1 MIIWD
6 CGAEKSPQRRIAQC
20 DEGVP
25 KCTLCTKRR
34 LDCLY
39 PPDPD
44 SPGSSGARDGSDS
57 GIRTP
62 GASLPTRMLEMR
74 LWHQYL
80 TSTYLTLSQ
89 DGLSIHHLSIT
100 IPQMATSHPFLLDSI
115 LALTALHLASI
126 EDDNRQTWIEAAT
139 RYQSQ
144 TCAEFGKVIA
154 EITYDQ
160 YEPAFVASVFIMLYA
175 QGFPVIS
182 RETHS
187 DALSQV
193 LAVRTLISGCA
204 TIFTKL
210 NDMGIEGE
218 LGGWLSTPDT
228 EENLDSKLQNKGHIP
243 IEDTEKLFDL
253 HKKIIQSLNE
263 LGSTIETNTS
273 PNRTLFKAT
282 WQFLHQAIEPW
293 PKIGA
298 HGGVMAWP
306 LFIAEAFITL
316 VREGDWLARIL
327 FLHYASAMRLMSNR
341 WYVRDWGRRLLHA
354 TVQPLEEIPPIWR
367 DTISW
372 MKEGI
377 EPDQTILAYRSADTD

>member
-1 MIIWD
+1 
-6 CGAEKSPQRRIAQC
+6 
-20 DEGVP
+20 
-25 KCTLCTKRR
+25 
-34 LDCLY
+34 
-39 PPDPD
+39 
-44 SPGSSGARDGSDS
+44 
-57 GIRTP
+57 
-62 GASLPTRMLEMR
+62 
-74 LWHQYL
+74 
-80 TSTYLTLSQ
+80 
-89 DGLSIHHLSIT
+89 
-100 IPQMATSHPFLLDSI
+100 MATSHPFLLDSI

-126 EDDNRQTWIEAAT
+126 EVDNRQTWIEAAS

-193 LAVRTLISGCA
+193 LEVRTLISGCA
-204 TIFTKL
+204 AIFTKL

-218 LGGWLSTPDT
+218 LGGWLSNPDT
-228 EENLDSKLQNKGHIP
+228 EENLYSKSQNKG
-243 IEDTEKLFDL
+243 
-253 HKKIIQSLNE
+253 KIVQSLDE

-282 WQFLHQAIEPW
+282 WQFLHQAIGPW

-298 HGGVMAWP
+298 HGGVIAWP
-306 LFIAEAFITL
+306 LFIAEEFISL

-327 FLHYASAMRLMSNR
+327 FLHYASGMRLVCNR
-341 WYVRDWGRRLLHA
+341 WYVQDWGRRLVHA

-377 EPDQTILAYRSADTD
+377 EQDQTILAYRSADGN